1 MKNSLKRK
9 FRSDKFSPTD
19 DESKNYD
26 FSFSGLK
33 TAVLYYLK
41 NNENLPLRKVS
52 RSPSGYGSS
61 EARERGRESSGRA
74 SGWTSET
81 PSFREA
87 SLSDVAASFQQAAFD
102 VLISKTLRAAKE
114 FKAKSI
120 MISGGVAAN
129 KTLKKNFKKPLN
141 FSFPILKFPNY

>member
-1 MKNSLKRK
+1 MMNQ
-9 FRSDKFSPTD
+9 
-19 DESKNYD
+19 KNYD

-74 SGWTSET
+74 SGWASET

-129 KTLKKNFKKPLN
+129 KTLKKNFKKPLLTYN
-141 FSFPILKFPNY
+141 LRPTTNDLNY

>member
-19 DESKNYD
+19 DESKKLRFQFFGIKN
-26 FSFSGLK
+26 SGAILF
-33 TAVLYYLK
+33 K
-41 NNENLPLRKVS
+41 NNENLPLRKD
-52 RSPSGYGSS
+52 
-61 EARERGRESSGRA
+61 
-74 SGWTSET
+74 
-81 PSFREA
+81 EA